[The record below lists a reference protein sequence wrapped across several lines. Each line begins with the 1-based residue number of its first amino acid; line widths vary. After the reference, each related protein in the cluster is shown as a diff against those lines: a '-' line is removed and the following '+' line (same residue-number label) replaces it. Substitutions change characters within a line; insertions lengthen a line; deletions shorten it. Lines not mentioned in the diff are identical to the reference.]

1 MELQQKRM
9 ILCMVLV
16 IIGTIFFV
24 QTMQPGQ
31 TEAIVV
37 QTNTSE
43 KPEDSFSQP
52 ETIKNELVVHVAGAV
67 QNPGVYTLPEGSR
80 VEDAIIQAKLLPESD
95 ANALNRAALLTDG
108 QKLVVPFAGEAQTAN
123 QSTRSETGTIHN
135 ATSMQTAKDKV
146 NLNHATLAQLMT
158 LPGIGEVKAQA
169 IMQYRQ
175 EHNGF
180 QTIDEL
186 LQVSGIGSVIYSQ
199 IADLVCV

>member
-1 MELQQKRM
+1 MDLQQKRI

-16 IIGTIFFV
+16 IIGTVFFV
-24 QTMQPGQ
+24 QTMQPNQ
-31 TEAIVV
+31 PEAIVV
-37 QTNTSE
+37 QNNTAE
-43 KPEDSFSQP
+43 KPENSFSQP

-67 QNPGVYTLPEGSR
+67 QNPGVYTLQDGSR
-80 VEDAIIQAKLLPESD
+80 VEDAITRAQLLPQSD
-95 ANALNRAALLTDG
+95 ADALNRAALLSDG
-108 QKLVVPFAGEAQTAN
+108 QKIVVPFVDEAQTSN
-123 QSTRSETGTIHN
+123 PSTESETGTMPN
-135 ATSMQTAKDKV
+135 DKV

-180 QTIDEL
+180 QTIDQL
-186 LQVSGIGSVIYSQ
+186 LQVNGIGSAIYSQ

>member
-1 MELQQKRM
+1 MDLQQKRI

-16 IIGTIFFV
+16 IIGTVFFV
-24 QTMQPGQ
+24 QTMQPNQ
-31 TEAIVV
+31 PEAVVV
-37 QTNTSE
+37 QTNTAE
-43 KPEDSFSQP
+43 KPEDSFSQS

-67 QNPGVYTLPEGSR
+67 QNPGVYTLQDGSR
-80 VEDAIIQAKLLPESD
+80 VEDAITRAQLLPQSD
-95 ANALNRAALLTDG
+95 ADALNRAALLSDG
-108 QKLVVPFAGEAQTAN
+108 QKIVVPFVDEAQTSN
-123 QSTRSETGTIHN
+123 PSTESETGTMPN
-135 ATSMQTAKDKV
+135 DKV

-180 QTIDEL
+180 QTIDQL
-186 LQVSGIGSVIYSQ
+186 LQVSGIGSAIYSQ

>member
-1 MELQQKRM
+1 MDLQQKRI

-16 IIGTIFFV
+16 IIGTVFFV
-24 QTMQPGQ
+24 QTMQPNQ
-31 TEAIVV
+31 PEAIVV
-37 QTNTSE
+37 QNNTAE

-67 QNPGVYTLPEGSR
+67 QNPGVYTLQDGSR
-80 VEDAIIQAKLLPESD
+80 VEDAITRAQLLPQSD
-95 ANALNRAALLTDG
+95 ADALNRAALLTDG
-108 QKLVVPFAGEAQTAN
+108 QKIVVPFAGESQT
-123 QSTRSETGTIHN
+123 SHPLTESETGTMPN
-135 ATSMQTAKDKV
+135 DKV

-180 QTIDEL
+180 QTIDQL
-186 LQVSGIGSVIYSQ
+186 LQVNGIGSAIYSQ

>member
-1 MELQQKRM
+1 MDLQQKRI

-16 IIGTIFFV
+16 IIGTVFFV
-24 QTMQPGQ
+24 QTMQLNQP
-31 TEAIVV
+31 EAVVV
-37 QTNTSE
+37 QTNTAE

-67 QNPGVYTLPEGSR
+67 QNPGVYTLQDGSR
-80 VEDAIIQAKLLPESD
+80 VEDAITRAQLLPQSD
-95 ANALNRAALLTDG
+95 ADALNRAALLSDG
-108 QKLVVPFAGEAQTAN
+108 QKIVVPFSGESQTSN
-123 QSTRSETGTIHN
+123 PLTESETETMPN
-135 ATSMQTAKDKV
+135 DKV

-180 QTIDEL
+180 QTIDQL
-186 LQVSGIGSVIYSQ
+186 LQVNGIGSAIYSQ

>member
-1 MELQQKRM
+1 MDLQQKRI

-16 IIGTIFFV
+16 IIGTVFFV
-24 QTMQPGQ
+24 QTMQPNQ
-31 TEAIVV
+31 PEAIVV
-37 QTNTSE
+37 QTNTAE

-67 QNPGVYTLPEGSR
+67 QNPGVYTLQDGSR
-80 VEDAIIQAKLLPESD
+80 VEDAITRAQLLPQSD
-95 ANALNRAALLTDG
+95 ADALNRAALLSDG
-108 QKLVVPFAGEAQTAN
+108 QKIVVPFAGESQRSHPLTE
-123 QSTRSETGTIHN
+123 SETGTMPN
-135 ATSMQTAKDKV
+135 DKV

-180 QTIDEL
+180 QTIDQL
-186 LQVSGIGSVIYSQ
+186 LQVNGIGSAIYSQ

>member
-1 MELQQKRM
+1 MDLQQKRI

-16 IIGTIFFV
+16 IIGTVFFV
-24 QTMQPGQ
+24 QTMQPNQ
-31 TEAIVV
+31 PEAIVV
-37 QTNTSE
+37 QTNTAE

-67 QNPGVYTLPEGSR
+67 QNPGVYTLQDGSR
-80 VEDAIIQAKLLPESD
+80 VEDAITRAQLLPQSD
-95 ANALNRAALLTDG
+95 ADALNRAALLSDG
-108 QKLVVPFAGEAQTAN
+108 QKIVVPFAGEAQT
-123 QSTRSETGTIHN
+123 SHPLTESEGGTMPN
-135 ATSMQTAKDKV
+135 DKV

-180 QTIDEL
+180 QTIDQL
-186 LQVSGIGSVIYSQ
+186 LQVNGIGSAIYSQ

>member
-1 MELQQKRM
+1 MDLQQKRI

-16 IIGTIFFV
+16 IIGTVFFV
-24 QTMQPGQ
+24 QTMQPNQ
-31 TEAIVV
+31 PEAIVV
-37 QTNTSE
+37 QTNTAE

-67 QNPGVYTLPEGSR
+67 QNPGVYTLQDGSR
-80 VEDAIIQAKLLPESD
+80 VEDAITRAQLLPQSD
-95 ANALNRAALLTDG
+95 ADALNRAALLSDG
-108 QKLVVPFAGEAQTAN
+108 QKIVVPFAGESQRSHPLTE
-123 QSTRSETGTIHN
+123 SETGTMPN
-135 ATSMQTAKDKV
+135 DKV

-180 QTIDEL
+180 QTIDQL
-186 LQVSGIGSVIYSQ
+186 LQVSGIGSAIYSH
-199 IADLVCV
+199 IAHLVCV

>member
-1 MELQQKRM
+1 MDLQQKRI

-16 IIGTIFFV
+16 IIGTVFFV
-24 QTMQPGQ
+24 QTMQPNQ
-31 TEAIVV
+31 PEAIVV
-37 QTNTSE
+37 QTNTAE

-67 QNPGVYTLPEGSR
+67 QNPGVYTLQDGSR
-80 VEDAIIQAKLLPESD
+80 VEDAITRAQLLPQSD
-95 ANALNRAALLTDG
+95 ADALNRAALLSDG
-108 QKLVVPFAGEAQTAN
+108 QKIVVPFAGEAQT
-123 QSTRSETGTIHN
+123 SHPLTESEGGTMPN
-135 ATSMQTAKDKV
+135 DKV

-180 QTIDEL
+180 QTIDQL
-186 LQVSGIGSVIYSQ
+186 LQVSGIGSAIYSQ
-199 IADLVCV
+199 IAHLVCV

>member
-1 MELQQKRM
+1 MDLQQKRI

-16 IIGTIFFV
+16 IIGTVFLV
-24 QTMQPGQ
+24 QTMQPNQ
-31 TEAIVV
+31 PEAIVV
-37 QTNTSE
+37 QTNTAE

-67 QNPGVYTLPEGSR
+67 QNPGVYTLQDGSR
-80 VEDAIIQAKLLPESD
+80 VEDAITRAQLLPQSD
-95 ANALNRAALLTDG
+95 ADALNRAALLTDG
-108 QKLVVPFAGEAQTAN
+108 QKIVVPFAGESQT
-123 QSTRSETGTIHN
+123 SHPLTESEGGTMPN
-135 ATSMQTAKDKV
+135 DKV

-180 QTIDEL
+180 QTIDQL
-186 LQVSGIGSVIYSQ
+186 LQVNGIGSAIYSQ

>member
-1 MELQQKRM
+1 MDLQQKRI

-16 IIGTIFFV
+16 IIGTVFFV
-24 QTMQPGQ
+24 QTMQPNQ
-31 TEAIVV
+31 PEAIVV
-37 QTNTSE
+37 QTNTAE

-67 QNPGVYTLPEGSR
+67 QNPGVYTLQDGSR
-80 VEDAIIQAKLLPESD
+80 VEDAITRAQLLPQSD
-95 ANALNRAALLTDG
+95 ADALNRAALLTDG
-108 QKLVVPFAGEAQTAN
+108 QKIVVPFAGEAQTPN
-123 QSTRSETGTIHN
+123 PLTESEGGTMPN
-135 ATSMQTAKDKV
+135 DKV

-180 QTIDEL
+180 QTIDQL
-186 LQVSGIGSVIYSQ
+186 LQVNGIGSAIYSQ
-199 IADLVCV
+199 IAHLVCV

>member
-1 MELQQKRM
+1 MDLQQKRI

-16 IIGTIFFV
+16 IIGTVFFV
-24 QTMQPGQ
+24 QTMQPNQ
-31 TEAIVV
+31 PEAIVV
-37 QTNTSE
+37 QTNTVE

-67 QNPGVYTLPEGSR
+67 QNPGVYTLQDGSR
-80 VEDAIIQAKLLPESD
+80 VEDAITRAQLLPESD
-95 ANALNRAALLTDG
+95 ADALNRAALLSDG
-108 QKLVVPFAGEAQTAN
+108 QKIVVPFAGEAQISNPLTE
-123 QSTRSETGTIHN
+123 SETGTMPN
-135 ATSMQTAKDKV
+135 DKV

-180 QTIDEL
+180 QTIDQL
-186 LQVSGIGSVIYSQ
+186 LQVSGIGSAIYSQ
-199 IADLVCV
+199 IAHLVCV

>member
-1 MELQQKRM
+1 MDLQQKRI

-16 IIGTIFFV
+16 IIGTVFFV
-24 QTMQPGQ
+24 QTMQPNQ
-31 TEAIVV
+31 PEAIVV
-37 QTNTSE
+37 QNNTAE

-67 QNPGVYTLPEGSR
+67 QNPGVYTLQDGSR
-80 VEDAIIQAKLLPESD
+80 VEDAITRAQLLPQSD
-95 ANALNRAALLTDG
+95 ADALNRAALLSDG
-108 QKLVVPFAGEAQTAN
+108 QKIVVPFAGEAQTSN
-123 QSTRSETGTIHN
+123 LLTESEGGTMPN
-135 ATSMQTAKDKV
+135 NDKV

-180 QTIDEL
+180 QTIDQL
-186 LQVSGIGSVIYSQ
+186 LQVNGIGSAIYSQ
-199 IADLVCV
+199 IAHLVCV

>member
-1 MELQQKRM
+1 MDLQQKRI

-16 IIGTIFFV
+16 IIGTVFLV
-24 QTMQPGQ
+24 QTMQPNQ
-31 TEAIVV
+31 PEAIVV
-37 QTNTSE
+37 QTNTAE

-52 ETIKNELVVHVAGAV
+52 ETIKNELVVHIAGAV
-67 QNPGVYTLPEGSR
+67 QNPGVYTLQDGSR
-80 VEDAIIQAKLLPESD
+80 VEDAITRAQLLPQSD
-95 ANALNRAALLTDG
+95 ADALNRAALLSDG
-108 QKLVVPFAGEAQTAN
+108 QKIVVPFAGESQTSHP
-123 QSTRSETGTIHN
+123 STESETGTMPN
-135 ATSMQTAKDKV
+135 DKV

-180 QTIDEL
+180 QTIDQL
-186 LQVSGIGSVIYSQ
+186 LQVNGIGSAIYSQ

>member
-1 MELQQKRM
+1 MDLQQKRI

-16 IIGTIFFV
+16 IIGTVFFV
-24 QTMQPGQ
+24 QTMQPNQ
-31 TEAIVV
+31 PEAIVV
-37 QTNTSE
+37 QTNTAE

-67 QNPGVYTLPEGSR
+67 QNPGVYTLQDGSR
-80 VEDAIIQAKLLPESD
+80 VEDAITRAQLLPQSD
-95 ANALNRAALLTDG
+95 ADALNRAALLSDG
-108 QKLVVPFAGEAQTAN
+108 QKIVVPFVDEAQTSN
-123 QSTRSETGTIHN
+123 PSTESETGTMPN
-135 ATSMQTAKDKV
+135 DKV

-180 QTIDEL
+180 QTIDQL
-186 LQVSGIGSVIYSQ
+186 LQVNGIGSAIYSQ

>member
-1 MELQQKRM
+1 MDLQQKRI

-16 IIGTIFFV
+16 IIGTVFFV
-24 QTMQPGQ
+24 QTMQPNQ
-31 TEAIVV
+31 PEAIVV
-37 QTNTSE
+37 QTNTVE

-67 QNPGVYTLPEGSR
+67 QNPGVYTLQDGSR
-80 VEDAIIQAKLLPESD
+80 VEDAITRAQLLPQSD
-95 ANALNRAALLTDG
+95 ADALNRAALLSDG
-108 QKLVVPFAGEAQTAN
+108 QKIVVPFAGESQT
-123 QSTRSETGTIHN
+123 SHPLTESEGGTMPN
-135 ATSMQTAKDKV
+135 DKV

-180 QTIDEL
+180 QTIDQL
-186 LQVSGIGSVIYSQ
+186 LQVNGIGSAIYSQ

>member
-1 MELQQKRM
+1 MDLQQKRI

-16 IIGTIFFV
+16 IIGTVFFV
-24 QTMQPGQ
+24 QTMQPNQ
-31 TEAIVV
+31 PEAIVV

-67 QNPGVYTLPEGSR
+67 QNPGVYTLQDGSR
-80 VEDAIIQAKLLPESD
+80 VEDAITRAQLLPESD
-95 ANALNRAALLTDG
+95 ADALNRAALLSDG
-108 QKLVVPFAGEAQTAN
+108 QKIVVPFAGESQRSHPLTE
-123 QSTRSETGTIHN
+123 SETGTMPN
-135 ATSMQTAKDKV
+135 DKV

-180 QTIDEL
+180 QTIDQL
-186 LQVSGIGSVIYSQ
+186 LQVNGIGSAIYSQ

>member
-1 MELQQKRM
+1 MDLQQKRI

-16 IIGTIFFV
+16 IIGTVFFV
-24 QTMQPGQ
+24 QTMQPNQ
-31 TEAIVV
+31 LEAIVV
-37 QTNTSE
+37 QTNTAE

-67 QNPGVYTLPEGSR
+67 QNPGVYTLQDGSR
-80 VEDAIIQAKLLPESD
+80 VEDAITRAQLLPESD
-95 ANALNRAALLTDG
+95 ADALNCAALLTDG
-108 QKLVVPFAGEAQTAN
+108 QKIVVPFAGEAQT
-123 QSTRSETGTIHN
+123 SHPLTESEGGTMPN
-135 ATSMQTAKDKV
+135 DKV

-180 QTIDEL
+180 QTIDQL
-186 LQVSGIGSVIYSQ
+186 LQVNGIGSAIYSQ
-199 IADLVCV
+199 IANWVCV

>member
-1 MELQQKRM
+1 MDLQQKRI

-16 IIGTIFFV
+16 IIGTVFFV
-24 QTMQPGQ
+24 QTMQPNQ
-31 TEAIVV
+31 PEAIVV
-37 QTNTSE
+37 QTNTAE

-67 QNPGVYTLPEGSR
+67 QNPGVYTLQDGSR
-80 VEDAIIQAKLLPESD
+80 VEDAITRAQLLPQSD
-95 ANALNRAALLTDG
+95 ADALNRAALLSDG
-108 QKLVVPFAGEAQTAN
+108 QKIVVPFVDEAQTSN
-123 QSTRSETGTIHN
+123 PLTESEGGTMPN
-135 ATSMQTAKDKV
+135 DKV

-180 QTIDEL
+180 QTIDQL
-186 LQVSGIGSVIYSQ
+186 LQVNGIGSAIYSQ
-199 IADLVCV
+199 IAHLVCV

>member
-1 MELQQKRM
+1 MDLQQKRI

-16 IIGTIFFV
+16 IIGTVFFV
-24 QTMQPGQ
+24 QTMQPNQ
-31 TEAIVV
+31 PEAIVV
-37 QTNTSE
+37 QTNTAE

-67 QNPGVYTLPEGSR
+67 QNPGVYTLQDGSR
-80 VEDAIIQAKLLPESD
+80 VEDAITRAQLLPQSD
-95 ANALNRAALLTDG
+95 ADALNRAALLSDG
-108 QKLVVPFAGEAQTAN
+108 QKIVVPFAGEAQT
-123 QSTRSETGTIHN
+123 SHPLTESEGGTMPN
-135 ATSMQTAKDKV
+135 DKV
-146 NLNHATLAQLMT
+146 NLNHATIAQLMT

-180 QTIDEL
+180 QTIDQL
-186 LQVSGIGSVIYSQ
+186 LQVNGIGSAIYSQ

>member
-1 MELQQKRM
+1 MDLQQKRI

-16 IIGTIFFV
+16 IIGTVFFV
-24 QTMQPGQ
+24 QTMQPNQ
-31 TEAIVV
+31 PEAIVV
-37 QTNTSE
+37 QTNTAE

-67 QNPGVYTLPEGSR
+67 QNPGVYTLQDGSR
-80 VEDAIIQAKLLPESD
+80 VEDAITRAQLLPESD
-95 ANALNRAALLTDG
+95 ADALNRAALLSDG
-108 QKLVVPFAGEAQTAN
+108 QKIVVPFAGEAQISN
-123 QSTRSETGTIHN
+123 PSTESETGTMPN
-135 ATSMQTAKDKV
+135 DKV

-180 QTIDEL
+180 QTIDQL
-186 LQVSGIGSVIYSQ
+186 LQVSGIGSAIYSQ
-199 IADLVCV
+199 IAHLVCV

>member
-1 MELQQKRM
+1 MDLQQKRI

-16 IIGTIFFV
+16 IIGTVFFV
-24 QTMQPGQ
+24 QTMQPNQ
-31 TEAIVV
+31 PEAIVV
-37 QTNTSE
+37 QTNTAE

-67 QNPGVYTLPEGSR
+67 QNPGVYTLQDGSR
-80 VEDAIIQAKLLPESD
+80 VEDAITRAQLLPQSD
-95 ANALNRAALLTDG
+95 ADALNRAALLSDG
-108 QKLVVPFAGEAQTAN
+108 QKIVVPFAGESQT
-123 QSTRSETGTIHN
+123 SHPLTESEGGTMPN
-135 ATSMQTAKDKV
+135 DKV

-180 QTIDEL
+180 QTIDQL
-186 LQVSGIGSVIYSQ
+186 LQVNGIGSAIYSQ

>member
-1 MELQQKRM
+1 MDLQQKRI

-16 IIGTIFFV
+16 IIGTVFFV
-24 QTMQPGQ
+24 QTMQPNQ
-31 TEAIVV
+31 PEAIVV
-37 QTNTSE
+37 QNNTAE

-52 ETIKNELVVHVAGAV
+52 EAIKNELVVHVAGAV
-67 QNPGVYTLPEGSR
+67 QNPGVYTLQDGSR
-80 VEDAIIQAKLLPESD
+80 VEDAITRAQLLPQSD
-95 ANALNRAALLTDG
+95 ADALNRAALLSDG
-108 QKLVVPFAGEAQTAN
+108 QKIVVPFAGEAQTSN
-123 QSTRSETGTIHN
+123 LLTESEGGTMPN
-135 ATSMQTAKDKV
+135 DKV

-180 QTIDEL
+180 QTIDQL
-186 LQVSGIGSVIYSQ
+186 LQVNGIGSAIYSQ

>member
-1 MELQQKRM
+1 MDLQQKRI

-16 IIGTIFFV
+16 IIGTVFLV
-24 QTMQPGQ
+24 QTMQPNQ
-31 TEAIVV
+31 PEAVVV
-37 QTNTSE
+37 QTNTAE

-67 QNPGVYTLPEGSR
+67 QNPGVYTLQDGSR
-80 VEDAIIQAKLLPESD
+80 VEDAITRAQLLPQSD
-95 ANALNRAALLTDG
+95 ADALNRAALLSDG
-108 QKLVVPFAGEAQTAN
+108 QKIVVPFVDEAQTSN
-123 QSTRSETGTIHN
+123 PLTESEGGTMPN
-135 ATSMQTAKDKV
+135 DKV

-180 QTIDEL
+180 QTIDQL
-186 LQVSGIGSVIYSQ
+186 LQVNGIGSAIYSQ
-199 IADLVCV
+199 IAHLVCV

>member
-1 MELQQKRM
+1 MDLQQKRI

-16 IIGTIFFV
+16 IIGTVFLV
-24 QTMQPGQ
+24 QTMQPNQ
-31 TEAIVV
+31 PEAVVV
-37 QTNTSE
+37 QTNTAE
-43 KPEDSFSQP
+43 KPEDSFSQS

-67 QNPGVYTLPEGSR
+67 QNPGVYTLQDGSR
-80 VEDAIIQAKLLPESD
+80 VEDAITRAQLLPQSD
-95 ANALNRAALLTDG
+95 ADALNRAALLSDG
-108 QKLVVPFAGEAQTAN
+108 QKIVVPFSGESQTSN
-123 QSTRSETGTIHN
+123 PLTESETETMPN
-135 ATSMQTAKDKV
+135 DKV

-180 QTIDEL
+180 QTIDQL
-186 LQVSGIGSVIYSQ
+186 LQVNGIGSAIYSQ

>member
-1 MELQQKRM
+1 MDLQQKRI

-16 IIGTIFFV
+16 IIGTVFFV
-24 QTMQPGQ
+24 QTMQPNQ
-31 TEAIVV
+31 PEAIVV
-37 QTNTSE
+37 QTNTAE

-67 QNPGVYTLPEGSR
+67 QNPGVYTLQDGSR
-80 VEDAIIQAKLLPESD
+80 VEDAITRAQLLPQSD
-95 ANALNRAALLTDG
+95 ADALNRAALLSDG
-108 QKLVVPFAGEAQTAN
+108 QKIVVPFVGEAQTSN
-123 QSTRSETGTIHN
+123 PLTESEGGTMPN
-135 ATSMQTAKDKV
+135 DKV

-180 QTIDEL
+180 QTIDQL
-186 LQVSGIGSVIYSQ
+186 LQVNGIGSAIYSQ
-199 IADLVCV
+199 IAHLVCV

>member
-24 QTMQPGQ
+24 QTMQPDQ
-31 TEAIVV
+31 PEAIVV
-37 QTNTSE
+37 QTNIAET
-43 KPEDSFSQP
+43 PEDSFSRP

-95 ANALNRAALLTDG
+95 ADALNRAALLING
-108 QKLVVPFAGEAQTAN
+108 QKLVVPFAGETQTPN
-123 QSTRSETGTIHN
+123 QSTGSETGTMHN
-135 ATSMQTAKDKV
+135 ATPLQTAKDKV

-180 QTIDEL
+180 QSIDQL
-186 LQVSGIGSVIYSQ
+186 LQVNGIGSAIYSQ
-199 IADLVCV
+199 IAHLVCV

>member
-1 MELQQKRM
+1 MDLQQKRI
-9 ILCMVLV
+9 ILCMMLV
-16 IIGTIFFV
+16 IIGTVFFV
-24 QTMQPGQ
+24 QTMQPNQ
-31 TEAIVV
+31 PEAIVV
-37 QTNTSE
+37 QTNTAE

-67 QNPGVYTLPEGSR
+67 QNPGVYTLQDGSR
-80 VEDAIIQAKLLPESD
+80 VEDAITRAQLLPQSD
-95 ANALNRAALLTDG
+95 ADALNRAALLSDG
-108 QKLVVPFAGEAQTAN
+108 QKIVVPFAGESQTSHPLAE
-123 QSTRSETGTIHN
+123 SEGGTMPN
-135 ATSMQTAKDKV
+135 DKV

-180 QTIDEL
+180 QTIDQL
-186 LQVSGIGSVIYSQ
+186 LQVNGIGSAIYSQ